1 MQLLMVIRD
10 PVEHAFSSYNY
21 FIAHLHHHLQILGVK
36 GLFDPEPFLDMV
48 KRKVAQLESAGLNP
62 GSGTLLICL
71 FYSYAC
77 KFHSNGHHKS

>member
-10 PVEHAFSSYNY
+10 PVERALSCYNFLVGNLY
-21 FIAHLHHHLQILGVK
+21 HVFEILDVK
-36 GLFDPEPFLDMV
+36 GLPDREPFLDMV
-48 KRKVAQLESAGLNP
+48 KRKIAQLESVGLNP
-62 GSGTLLICL
+62 GSGTLLMCR